1 MGQPRTIKVKGMK
14 TIILTLAL
22 LAASTVNAQK
32 TTPTIG
38 IDKYA
43 HFGTFFTASYIF
55 TDIKIQDNNYKTFEY
70 FASTQFTTF
79 ALGMAKESID
89 LTILTGRFSWGDIL
103 ANQMGALTGTASSL
117 LINRIKEKRS
127 QNSKALKL

>member
-1 MGQPRTIKVKGMK
+1 MK

-22 LAASTVNAQK
+22 LAASTVNAQ

-70 FASTQFTTF
+70 FAATQMTTF
-79 ALGMAKESID
+79 TLGMFKESID
-89 LTILTGRFSWGDIL
+89 LTVLTGQFSWQDIL

-127 QNSKALKL
+127 QNNKTLKL